1 LFNFFV
7 SALPYGNRTR
17 QQGSPFVGEDENAA
31 ATVVRIGFDF
41 DEAAALKRLQSGGQ
55 GGSIHGEQGSD
66 GAHGRRLGTIERHEQ
81 GELPVGEFEGA
92 QFLIETPGQGTCR
105 TLHME
110 TQTSVFDHES
120 CFKGQRFCT

>member
-1 LFNFFV
+1 MFNFFV

-81 GELPVGEFEGA
+81 GELSVGKLKGP
-92 QFLIETPGQGTCR
+92 QFLVEAPGQGACR
-105 TLHME
+105 TLHMKTE
-110 TQTSVFDHES
+110 TSVFDHQR
-120 CFKGQRFCT
+120 CLIGQCFCT